1 MSAGAAVTR
10 TPVEDGGVEL
20 PSNTIRPEAVAPFD
34 VTMTTFERS
43 SPETESGRL
52 AASPS
57 PPSPPPIVARNIT
70 VSPPSDVMIRTER
83 TVSM

>member
-1 MSAGAAVTR
+1 MR
-10 TPVEDGGVEL
+10 TPVNAGGVEL
-20 PSNTIRPEAVAPFD
+20 PSKTRRPEAVAPFD
-34 VTMTTFERS
+34 VTMTTFARS
-43 SPETESGRL
+43 SPETASGRF

-57 PPSPPPIVARNIT
+57 PPSPPPIVARNII